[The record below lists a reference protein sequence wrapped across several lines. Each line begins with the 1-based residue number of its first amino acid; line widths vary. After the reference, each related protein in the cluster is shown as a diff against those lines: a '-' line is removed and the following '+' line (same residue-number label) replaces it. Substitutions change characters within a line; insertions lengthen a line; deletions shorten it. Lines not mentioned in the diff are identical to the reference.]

1 MRRESAAISPVSE
14 IVAEIRA
21 GNIVPRECI
30 FQFEFRYLPGAN
42 PDALEREI
50 RDYAERVILLATT

>member
-1 MRRESAAISPVSE
+1 MVAGVLRRRSAARAPCPGVESSNPVC
-14 IVAEIRA
+14 
-21 GNIVPRECI
+21 ECI